1 MLCVKNIFFTAVFVL
16 LFTFP
21 PQKVLAGTC
30 KIGDS
35 DLRNWEFSTGASF
48 SGAKGTTNKTDIGLH
63 YCYEIEGEKNR
74 FVNTGKYKFGKV
86 DGVTNEDMWRLDL
99 TYLQKIKSFDTSP
112 TVESVFF
119 NLSSF
124 LESDE
129 IDLISLR
136 SGLGGGMTADF
147 SLSPSLKAY
156 SSVLLFW
163 EREDF
168 ISTPVTNRA
177 TFHFGAGADK
187 EMDGMKISVSSVF
200 VLPPTETKDFRS
212 ESKVSFSILLA
223 EILSLILAAGLDYEN
238 EPAGASIKKTN
249 FAYTTSLNFFL

>member
-1 MLCVKNIFFTAVFVL
+1 M
-16 LFTFP
+16 FP

-48 SGAKGTTNKTDIGLH
+48 SGSKGTTDKTDIGLR
-63 YCYEIEGEKNR
+63 YCYEIEGEKDR
-74 FVNTGKYKFGKV
+74 FTNTAKYEFGKV
-86 DGVTNEDMWRLDL
+86 DGVTNEDLWRLDL
-99 TYLQKIKSFDTSP
+99 AYLHKLKSFDSSP
-112 TVESVFF
+112 KVESVFL

-136 SGLGGGMTADF
+136 SGLGGGLTADF

-168 ISTPVTNRA
+168 ISAPTTNLA
-177 TFHFGAGADK
+177 TFHFRAGADK

-212 ESKVSFSILLA
+212 ENEASFSIILT
-223 EILSLILAAGLDYEN
+223 ETLSLTLTAGLDYEN
-238 EPAGASIKKTN
+238 KPANASIKKTN
-249 FAYTTSLNFFL
+249 FTYTTSLNFFL